1 MNSRVKQLIRKW
13 QAYWKSSERS
23 LGFTL
28 IELMIAMTVG
38 SLVIVMLMQMVVMN
52 VSGRRR
58 FEYENIMQ
66 DQSYFITERIR
77 QNVFELQP
85 HSIEIITNDSSQ
97 TVIHITHEYDIS
109 IGIGDVLERDYS
121 NPVTDILIYDKLNE
135 EITYNGTLL
144 HSSNIHIQ
152 AGSNLTIVD
161 IDPETCAIEPSNDVC
176 DDGILRLELI
186 IAIELPSGALLD
198 PQTFVST
205 IIV

>member
-1 MNSRVKQLIRKW
+1 MKRLIHRWKLYW
-13 QAYWKSSERS
+13 QTSERS

-28 IELMIAMTVG
+28 IELMVSISIG
-38 SLVIVMLMQMVVMN
+38 SLVLLMLMQMVVMN

-58 FEYENIMQ
+58 FEYENVMQ
-66 DQSYFITERIR
+66 DQSYFISERIR
-77 QNVFELQP
+77 QSVFELQP
-85 HSIEIITNDSSQ
+85 HSIELITNDSSQ
-97 TVIHITHEYDIS
+97 TVIHITHEYDIT
-109 IGIGDVLERDYS
+109 IGIGNILERDYS

-135 EITYNGTLL
+135 ELTYNGTLL

-152 AGSNLTIVD
+152 AGSSLSIIE
-161 IDPETCAIEPSNDVC
+161 IDPVTCASEPSNDVC